1 MLRAAI
7 IGLGVGERHVAGY
20 EADPRCRV
28 VALCD
33 TDPSK
38 LAEVGA
44 RHPGRQLISDPSA
57 VLSDPSIDAV
67 SIASYDDA
75 HHAQI
80 LAALGAG
87 KHVFVEKP
95 ICLHDHELADIRQ
108 ALEQRP
114 QLRLSS
120 NLILRRSPRFR
131 YLHARLRAGALGRP
145 YYAEVDYNYGRIH
158 KIVEGWRGH
167 IPFYSVVHGGGIH
180 MIDLLLWLLGERPVA
195 VSAFGNAIATAGTRF
210 RFNDCVAALLKFP
223 SGLTAKMTANFG
235 CVFSHHHN
243 VTIYGT
249 AATFVHDRQG
259 ARLHVSRDPDA
270 AAVPVDEPYHGP
282 AKGDMIPAF
291 VAAILDGTEPEVGAD
306 EVFDA
311 MTVSLA
317 IERAAQ
323 LEQTIT
329 IPWAQGATGTLRLA

>member
-44 RHPGRQLISDPSA
+44 RHPGRQLISDPAA

-95 ICLHDHELADIRQ
+95 ICLHEHELADIRQ

-120 NLILRRSPRFR
+120 NLILRRSPRF
-131 YLHARLRAGALGRP
+131 LRLRERVRAGELGTP
-145 YYAEVDYNYGRIH
+145 YYAEADYNYGRLQ
-158 KIVEGWRGH
+158 KITSGWRGV
-167 IPFYSVVHGGGIH
+167 IPYYSIMHGGGIH
-180 MIDLLLWLLGERPVA
+180 LIDLLVWVLGEKPIA
-195 VSAFGNAIATAGTRF
+195 VCAFGNSIATGGRLRF
-210 RFNDCVAALLKFP
+210 MDCVSALLKFP
-223 SGLTAKMTANFG
+223 SGATAKVTANAG
-235 CVFSHHHN
+235 CVFPHHHN
-243 VTIYGT
+243 VTVYGT

-317 IERAAQ
+317 IERSAQ

-329 IPWAQGATGTLRLA
+329 IPWAQRATGTLRLA